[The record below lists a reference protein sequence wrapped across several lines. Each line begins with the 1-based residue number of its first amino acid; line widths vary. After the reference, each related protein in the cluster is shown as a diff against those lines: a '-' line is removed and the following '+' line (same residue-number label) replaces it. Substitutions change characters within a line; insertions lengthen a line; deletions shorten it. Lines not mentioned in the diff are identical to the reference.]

1 MAQEARET
9 TLLRRLSTRVT
20 RRAALRGSLAL
31 AAIPLLA
38 ACSQGTQSS
47 PTAAPTTAAAA
58 QPTAAPTTASQPTA
72 AATTAPTAAATTA
85 PTAAATTAA
94 TAAPTT
100 AATAAASPS
109 PAAQTS
115 PISKIGGA
123 VSVLATWGGDEQAS
137 FLAMVKPWEDQ
148 SGAKVNY
155 EGTRD
160 LSAVLATRVKA
171 GNPPDL
177 AGLPGPG
184 QMAQFA
190 KDGKL
195 VDLSGV
201 LDMTAMSQQYADSW
215 LKLAQAD
222 GKQVG
227 IFIKAA
233 LKGTM
238 WYNPKVFQQASY
250 TVPKTWDDLMKLSD
264 QIASTGKT
272 PWSVGLESGT
282 ASGWPA
288 ADLIDDIVLRQAGPT
303 VYDNWYQGKQ
313 KWTSPEIKK
322 AWQTWGQIVGN
333 PKMIYGGKQYVLSTN
348 FGKAADP
355 LFTNPPGAFLHYQ
368 ATFITSFIEKDNSSV
383 KPVTDYNFFFFPTID
398 PQYSGAAEGS
408 GDLFGMFKKTD
419 QSASLIQW
427 LTTPDAQSIWVK
439 RGGALSPNKK
449 VALDTYP
456 DEISKNAAQ
465 VLANATLVRF
475 GADDLMPTAM
485 ENAFWKGTL
494 DYVGD
499 PTKLD
504 SILSHL
510 DSVQGT
516 AYGS

>member
-1 MAQEARET
+1 MVQEARET
-9 TLLRRLSTRVT
+9 TTTSRLAIRVT
-20 RRAALRGSLAL
+20 RRAALRGGLAL

-38 ACSQGTQSS
+38 ACSQGSAT
-47 PTAAPTTAAAA
+47 PTAAPTTAAA
-58 QPTAAPTTASQPTA
+58 QPTAAPTTAAQP
-72 AATTAPTAAATTA
+72 TTAPTAAATTA
-85 PTAAATTAA
+85 PTAAPAA
-94 TAAPTT
+94 APTAAPTT
-100 AATAAASPS
+100 AAAAASPS
-109 PAAQTS
+109 PAAATN

-160 LSAVLATRVKA
+160 LNAVLATRVKA

-201 LDMTAMSQQYADSW
+201 LDMNAMKQQYANSW
-215 LKLAQAD
+215 LQLSQAD

-238 WYNPKVFQQASY
+238 WYDPKVFQQANY
-250 TVPKTWDDLMKLSD
+250 TIPKTWDDLIKLSD
-264 QIASTGKT
+264 QIASSGKT
-272 PWSVGLESGT
+272 PWSVGLESGS

-288 ADLIDDIVLRQAGPT
+288 ADMVDDIVLRQAGPT
-303 VYDNWYQGKQ
+303 VYDSWYQGKQ

-333 PKMIYGGKQYVLSTN
+333 PKMIYGGKQYALSTN

-355 LFTNPPGAFLHYQ
+355 LFTSPPGAFLHYQ
-368 ATFITSFIEKDNSSV
+368 ATFITTFIQQDNPTV
-383 KPVTDYNFFFFPTID
+383 KPIDDYNFFFFPTID

-427 LTTPDAQSIWVK
+427 LTTSDAQSIWVK

-449 VALDTYP
+449 VALTDYP
-456 DEISKNAAQ
+456 DEISKNSAQ
-465 VLANATLVRF
+465 LLANATLVRF

-494 DYVGD
+494 DYVSD
-499 PTKLD
+499 PTQLD
-504 SILSHL
+504 SILAHL
-510 DSVQGT
+510 DSVQST
-516 AYGS
+516 AYGT